1 MKAQT
6 GTLQITSVVIGVK
19 DLERAKQF
27 YGEGL
32 GCPIDVDAP
41 AFVSFKLADGS
52 ASLGL
57 YRREA
62 LAGDAGVEPAG
73 SGFTGMTLHY
83 IVQSTQQVDEVLA
96 QARSAGAT
104 VTRPAQKSQWGGYF
118 GWFSDPDG
126 YLWKVAAPAA

>member
-6 GTLQITSVVIGVK
+6 STLQITSVVIGVK
-19 DLERAKQF
+19 DLERAKKF
-27 YGEGL
+27 YGEGI
-32 GCPIDVDAP
+32 GCPIDVNSP
-41 AFVSFKLADGS
+41 AFVAFKLGDGS

-57 YRREA
+57 YKREA
-62 LAGDAGVEPAG
+62 LAADAGVEPAG

-96 QARSAGAT
+96 QAKSAGAI
-104 VTRPAQKSQWGGYF
+104 VTKPAQKSQWGGYF

-126 YLWKVAAPAA
+126 YLWKVAASAS